1 MRPFARSPTMRP
13 TTLSLSGSIL
23 GLPST
28 TPCDRLTAS
37 AALVRSGVSRRVEE
51 AGVQALHAIGDGVAP
66 RLLTDA
72 IFDGHRLAREID
84 SDTAS
89 VPLAYL
95 REEATV

>member
-1 MRPFARSPTMRP
+1 
-13 TTLSLSGSIL
+13 
-23 GLPST
+23 
-28 TPCDRLTAS
+28 
-37 AALVRSGVSRRVEE
+37 VEE